1 MLKKFLRVT
10 LPLLLLAPAILTFGQ
25 QTSPEFNSDWSV
37 LGKRI
42 LTINAII
49 RVNQIEVARD
59 KNVGTDESDLHDA
72 EAARRFRKA
81 VLDGMPSAKV
91 TWAFSW
97 LALQDSRP
105 NYVELRQQIVEFH
118 RLYGDEITF
127 IPGAFFGPIYN
138 SREQLNRDIHD
149 GLNLVS
155 QMVGEGYRPHAIVAG
170 FLAAENLRFLAEE
183 ENIHVAQGTIWS
195 QYGIDNGDGDGSIC
209 YPYYPSKEHACKP
222 AQGKPTRGKP
232 GQEKPDQEKNDFI
245 DCVNLDGWTCDFVCA
260 RRFGYEE
267 GGNSRLG
274 VGPIETYRNM
284 GAERGLAESLAITA
298 THFDDHI
305 KNNGFGWI
313 TVAWELSLVRG
324 CQDYVTDCLTLWLKE
339 IHQRWPDAIVP
350 LLGEFGE
357 AWRHDF
363 ADNSAL
369 NYHFVQRGTGVAGAH
384 SEPNTEIEW
393 FMNQKFRLALLR
405 DLDNDTE
412 PMVIDF
418 TRYDLKA
425 AEPADPT
432 PDNPTRNWSLVNR
445 INQKHQRSEDQPI
458 RIEELTEE
466 ERALIESAV
475 SIKE

>member
-1 MLKKFLRVT
+1 MFRKLLRVFLSALF
-10 LPLLLLAPAILTFGQ
+10 LPFAVGVFAQ
-25 QTSPEFNSDWSV
+25 QADVPQFDSGWSV
-37 LGKRI
+37 LGKRVV
-42 LTINAII
+42 TINAIV

-59 KNVGTDESDLHDA
+59 KNAGEDESDLHNA
-72 EAARRFRKA
+72 ETARRFRKA
-81 VLDGMPSAKV
+81 VSDGMPGAKV

-97 LALQDSRP
+97 LALQDPRP
-105 NYVELRQQIVEFH
+105 NYVELREQIVEFH

-127 IPGAFFGPIYN
+127 IPGAYFGPIYN

-149 GLNLVS
+149 GLNLVCE
-155 QMVGEGYRPHAIVAG
+155 MVGDGYRPHAVVAG
-170 FLAAENLRFLAEE
+170 FLAADNLRFLAEE

-222 AQGKPTRGKP
+222 AQG
-232 GQEKPDQEKNDFI
+232 NSDFI

-260 RRFGYEE
+260 RRFGFEE

-305 KNNGFGWI
+305 NDNGFGWV
-313 TVAWELSLVRG
+313 TVAWELSLVTG
-324 CQDYVTDCLTLWLKE
+324 CEEYVTDCLTLWLRE
-339 IHQRWPDAIVP
+339 IHRRWPDAIVP

-357 AWRHDF
+357 AWRRDF
-363 ADNSAL
+363 PDNSLL
-369 NYHFVQRGTGVAGAH
+369 NYHFVQRGTGIEGAH

-405 DLDNDTE
+405 DTDKDAE

-418 TRYDLKA
+418 TRYDIPA
-425 AEPADPT
+425 AEPADPA
-432 PDNPTRNWSLVNR
+432 PDAPVRNWSLVNR
-445 INQKHQRSEDQPI
+445 INQKRRRSEDQPI
-458 RIEELTEE
+458 RIGELTDE
-466 ERALIESAV
+466 ERALIEAV
-475 SIKE
+475 IPSINQTPSRNETAQ